1 MYVLERRQH
10 LPIPL
15 LRAWEFFSDPRN
27 LARITPPGMGFVIRD
42 PLPDGPIHEGQR
54 ITYTVR
60 PILGIPLKWVTLITV
75 SEPPHRFVDTQ
86 ETGPYSYWHHTHTF
100 TAEGDG
106 TAMHDR
112 VEYELPLGPLG
123 KVAHWL
129 FVKRQLTTIF
139 DHREQVMKEL
149 FRPKQ

>member
-1 MYVLERRQH
+1 MHVLERRQH

-15 LRAWEFFSDPRN
+15 LKAWEFFSDPRN
-27 LARITPPGMGFVIRD
+27 LARITPREMGFVIRE

-54 ITYTVR
+54 IRYTVR

-75 SEPPHRFVDTQ
+75 AEAPHRFVDTQ
-86 ETGPYSYWHHTHTF
+86 ETGPYASWHHTHTF

-112 VEYELPLGPLG
+112 VEYRLPLGFLG
-123 KVAHWL
+123 EIAHRL
-129 FVKRQLTTIF
+129 FVKRQLNAIF
-139 DHREQVMKEL
+139 DHRERVMHEL
-149 FRPKQ
+149 FPGKQ